1 MIPNYALFTFI
12 QFFIHLEQY
21 TVYSLWP
28 WVLQGHIY
36 PTITAMYPYS
46 FDQRIV
52 GFDFYKADRSGYLVP
67 LEKKY
72 AANV

>member
-1 MIPNYALFTFI
+1 
-12 QFFIHLEQY
+12 
-21 TVYSLWP
+21 
-28 WVLQGHIY
+28 
-36 PTITAMYPYS
+36 MYPYS

-67 LEKKY
+67 LKKKY